1 VALNHIAAAR
11 AQSERA
17 GALPAATLAML
28 DEARALLTRG
38 RAEDHDRIRLL
49 TRQVLEQAQQIGMGG
64 VVDAAVAVDVELG
77 LGIEAE
83 A

>member
-1 VALNHIAAAR
+1 
-11 AQSERA
+11 
-17 GALPAATLAML
+17 ML

-49 TRQVLEQAQQIGMGG
+49 ARQVLEHAQQIGMGG
-64 VVDAAVAVDVELG
+64 VVDAAVALDVELG